1 MSKNIH
7 QIFVANPAT
16 SMQSTDLM
24 YLGRSPYGATDDF
37 AITYANFSSVFAPSV
52 LTTKGDLYTFSTVNA
67 RLAVGT
73 TNGQILQV
81 ASGATTGLA
90 WSTASYPT
98 TTTINQ
104 LLYSSSS
111 NVVAGFASAQGA
123 VLATDGVSA
132 LSWVPNP
139 SASNRV
145 LLSTSGAAPFWSN
158 AAFPLNAGA
167 TGTILRSNGT
177 DWIASTATFA
187 DTYTASNL
195 LYSNGTNTVTGLS
208 TTNNASLSTNATGVP
223 TWLAL
228 TDGQV
233 VIGSSAGAPLAANL
247 TAGTGV
253 SISNGHNTITISSS
267 GAEPWV
273 DETGASVTM
282 TANTGYTS
290 DDGASLVTFT
300 LPATAAIG
308 DWIEINGKGA
318 GGWTLIEG
326 TGQIIHFGNQTT
338 TITTGSLSS
347 TNQWDC
353 VKLRCVTANTTFTVV
368 SAVGNLT
375 VV

>member
-1 MSKNIH
+1 MSQNIH
-7 QIFVANPAT
+7 QIYVANPAT

-73 TNGQILQV
+73 TNGQMLQV
-81 ASGATTGLA
+81 ASAAATGLA
-90 WSTASYPT
+90 WSTAAYPGT
-98 TTTINQ
+98 
-104 LLYSSSS
+104 
-111 NVVAGFASAQGA
+111 AGSA
-123 VLATDGVSA
+123 
-132 LSWVPNP
+132 
-139 SASNRV
+139 
-145 LLSTSGAAPFWSN
+145 
-158 AAFPLNAGA
+158 
-167 TGTILRSNGT
+167 GTILRSNGT
-177 DWIASTATFA
+177 NWVNSTSTFA
-187 DTYTASNL
+187 DTYAASTL
-195 LYSNGTNTVTGLS
+195 LYSNGANTVTGLS

-353 VKLRCVTANTTFTVV
+353 VRLRCVTANTTFTVV